1 MAELRQ
7 MMLLRGCGSHWK
19 HCFVF
24 IAQGKRILNAVICDV
39 EHRITKAFFTFK
51 ISRGFTVQA

>member
-7 MMLLRGCGSHWK
+7 MMLLRGSHCK
-19 HCFVF
+19 HCCLC
-24 IAQGKRILNAVICDV
+24 ITQGNMILNAVIRDV

-51 ISRGFTVQA
+51 ILRGFTVHA